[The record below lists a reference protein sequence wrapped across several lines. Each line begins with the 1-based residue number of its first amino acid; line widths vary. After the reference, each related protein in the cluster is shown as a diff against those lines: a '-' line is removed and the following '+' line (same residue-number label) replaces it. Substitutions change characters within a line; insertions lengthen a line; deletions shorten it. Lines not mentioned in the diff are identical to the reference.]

1 MHFEIWWAL
10 ATFLGITGIRAFQA
24 IAVAALNKEKR
35 LPGPELDQ
43 LTQKIE
49 RMSQAIEA
57 TSIEVERIGESQRFL
72 TRVLSDREK
81 AQIGAG

>member
-1 MHFEIWWAL
+1 MGLYIRSWAGRHSTL
-10 ATFLGITGIRAFQA
+10 QA

-35 LPGPELDQ
+35 LHGPELDQ

-57 TSIEVERIGESQRFL
+57 TSIEVERIGESQHFL

-81 AQIGAG
+81 AQFGPG